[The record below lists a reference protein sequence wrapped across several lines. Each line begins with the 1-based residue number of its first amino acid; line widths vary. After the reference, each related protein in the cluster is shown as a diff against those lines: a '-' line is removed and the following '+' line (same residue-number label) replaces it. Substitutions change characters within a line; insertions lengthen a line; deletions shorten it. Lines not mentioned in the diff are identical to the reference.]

1 MNNNGAAIANIAIKH
16 ALDGNATYTA
26 AEIQPLKVLVADLE
40 KIANR
45 IDLALRNYL
54 IANSIQDDAT
64 ENTFVEIVNG
74 VTDAANITAAEAVE
88 GTVEPTGA
96 AYAAAK
102 KKLAA
107 VRTAIETAKGINSLP
122 TEGITWTQLS
132 TPLGALVNTNSIK
145 VNGLNMADIMA
156 DGGKDQLV
164 QQIIKDK
171 FIAKLTATTGSGVLA
186 DIADLTG
193 GYKASFGIVVS
204 YGDLKDVPVDADMN
218 INTTV
223 DPDHMTAVGALM
235 TDFEVAG
242 SAGGTD
248 KPISSFYG
256 YIIDLAFRTNA
267 SGSWLM
273 LQQEGI
279 DRIYEEG
286 SDNAATMGHGAN
298 MTFKT
303 DSATFGENGVKELM
317 ENIRIVFFNTK
328 DTGGD
333 KIVAYA
339 KLDSTKATS
348 SAAGVTMPIMLTTDG
363 TYANAKTDDNATDIN
378 ESLQI
383 MQLTQNEAQALSVL
397 VYLDGSSIQNAD
409 VAADAA
415 QSMYGS
421 MNLQFSSSANLV
433 PMDYAD
439 LKTQGG
445 TTSATISP
453 LNNITLPGNGYKVQA
468 YTDGSKIAFS
478 LTGPN
483 NGTLSDVK
491 VKIGD
496 AGEELTAETGTMG
509 TFRGYV
515 VNIPTG
521 VTVDSNTKITITAT
535 ETVASTPSESTGE
548 STSESTDGQ

>member
-1 MNNNGAAIANIAIKH
+1 MSA
-16 ALDGNATYTA
+16 
-26 AEIQPLKVLVADLE
+26 
-40 KIANR
+40 
-45 IDLALRNYL
+45 
-54 IANSIQDDAT
+54 
-64 ENTFVEIVNG
+64 
-74 VTDAANITAAEAVE
+74 
-88 GTVEPTGA
+88 
-96 AYAAAK
+96 
-102 KKLAA
+102 
-107 VRTAIETAKGINSLP
+107 
-122 TEGITWTQLS
+122 
-132 TPLGALVNTNSIK
+132 
-145 VNGLNMADIMA
+145 IMA

-164 QQIIKDK
+164 QEIIKDK

-223 DPDHMTAVGALM
+223 NPDHMTAVGALM

-348 SAAGVTMPIMLTTDG
+348 SAAGVTMPIMLTDKDG
-363 TYANAKTDDNATDIN
+363 VAKTDDVNTTDIN

-383 MQLTQNEAQALSVL
+383 MQLKQNEAQALSVL
-397 VYLDGSSIQNAD
+397 VYLDGNSIQNAD

-439 LKTQGG
+439 LKAEGG
-445 TTSATISP
+445 TTSTTISP
-453 LNNITLPGNGYKVQA
+453 LNNVELPGNGYRAQA

-478 LTGPN
+478 LTPPTGV
-483 NGTLSDVK
+483 TLSDVK

-496 AGEELTAETGTMG
+496 GDAIVATTGSMG
-509 TFRGYV
+509 ALNGYV
-515 VNIPTG
+515 VNIPEG